1 MCLTLQITSH
11 EGTNKITCFVYFN
24 KYYPMS
30 DSILNTLQIL
40 MHLILITNPLIE
52 VLFHH
57 PHSFEEETEAERD
70 QVTFPRPK
78 WITACG
84 VETGAM
90 RLQNPGSSTLSY
102 ADSEIFKFP
111 TAIETA
117 GEV

>member
-1 MCLTLQITSH
+1 
-11 EGTNKITCFVYFN
+11 
-24 KYYPMS
+24 
-30 DSILNTLQIL
+30 

-57 PHSFEEETEAERD
+57 PHSFEEETEAERG

-78 WITACG
+78 LITGCG
-84 VETGAM
+84 VGTGEM

-102 ADSEIFKFP
+102 ADSEIFKCP

>member
-11 EGTNKITCFVYFN
+11 EGTNSTTCFVYFN
-24 KYYPMS
+24 KYCPMS

-70 QVTFPRPK
+70 WQ
-78 WITACG
+78 
-84 VETGAM
+84 
-90 RLQNPGSSTLSY
+90 LSQ
-102 ADSEIFKFP
+102 SP
-111 TAIETA
+111 S
-117 GEV
+117 G

>member
-1 MCLTLQITSH
+1 
-11 EGTNKITCFVYFN
+11 
-24 KYYPMS
+24 MS

-57 PHSFEEETEAERD
+57 PHSFEEETEAERG
-70 QVTFPRPK
+70 QVTFPKPK
-78 WITACG
+78 LVTGFG

-90 RLQNPGSSTLSY
+90 RLQNPGPSTLSY